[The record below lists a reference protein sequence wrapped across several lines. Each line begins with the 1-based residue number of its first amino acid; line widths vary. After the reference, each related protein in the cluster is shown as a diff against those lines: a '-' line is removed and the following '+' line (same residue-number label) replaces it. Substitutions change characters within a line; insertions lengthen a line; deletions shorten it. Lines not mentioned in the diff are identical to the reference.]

1 MAEGEGKSVDEPVGQ
16 LDRTIEDTVPAAP
29 GSQLTGGLPHG
40 TTIRRYVVVNEVGA
54 GAMGVVY
61 AAYDYGLDRRVA
73 LKLLRD
79 PRPGAARKRLLR
91 EAQALAK
98 LSHPGVIAV
107 YDVGTHRDQV
117 FVAME
122 FVEGVTLRQWLE
134 AEPRTWRE
142 VVDVFQRAGEGLAAA
157 HAAGIVHRDFK
168 PDNVLIDRRGRVRV
182 GDFGLAVVDRDE
194 DASSVS
200 AESVVSASG
209 ADASEADTSV
219 PDTEPDPPAS
229 DAAGSLLD
237 ATLTATGI
245 VLGTPA
251 YMAPEQHAGARAID
265 ARADQFAFCVALYEG
280 LYGERP
286 FAGESELALYE
297 QISAGTVRE
306 APRARGQRV
315 PAWLRA
321 VIVRGLAFEPSR
333 RHPSMHALLGEL
345 RRPRAVRRR
354 RVWATAIALTVA
366 GAAVAGGSASGLFA
380 ADDDP
385 CAGAAARLAGVWDA
399 PGGRALQDQFAAFG
413 GRDAV
418 QQWNAFA
425 AGLDRYS
432 AAWTAMQTDSC
443 EATHV
448 RGEQSRELLDLR
460 SACLDRRLGE
470 LGALVNLYRR
480 ADRAMVSNATAA
492 AANLSSLEAC
502 ANAAALGEERPP
514 RDPTAGRA
522 LREELGR
529 ARASLLAG
537 RSREALASAHAA
549 AVEARRGGD
558 RAAEAA
564 ALVTVASSRRAM
576 DELKAAE
583 EAAYEA
589 LSAAEAARS
598 GEAAV
603 DGWLELIHVL
613 GASGNRREEAR
624 RMARL
629 AQAALERVGATPRL
643 EARIE
648 EWHGILAME
657 RGALDEAQP
666 HLERALAL
674 RERRDRAGLGSDLT
688 SSIHHL
694 AVLEGRRGH
703 HERALA
709 LHRRARAT
717 AEAELAADHPSI
729 VPLLVAEAACLRD
742 MKRLDE
748 ASALLERTLA
758 LADRVMSPDDP
769 ERASVL
775 EGIARL
781 HIAAAR
787 PAQALDPLER
797 AVAIRADASV
807 PPRTRAQGE
816 FLLARLLV
824 DLGGDRARAVQLARD
839 CAIALDQSGDQ
850 SLRDEVRDW
859 IGKIHRPN

>member
-1 MAEGEGKSVDEPVGQ
+1 
-16 LDRTIEDTVPAAP
+16 
-29 GSQLTGGLPHG
+29 
-40 TTIRRYVVVNEVGA
+40 
-54 GAMGVVY
+54 
-61 AAYDYGLDRRVA
+61 
-73 LKLLRD
+73 
-79 PRPGAARKRLLR
+79 
-91 EAQALAK
+91 
-98 LSHPGVIAV
+98 
-107 YDVGTHRDQV
+107 
-117 FVAME
+117 
-122 FVEGVTLRQWLE
+122 
-134 AEPRTWRE
+134 
-142 VVDVFQRAGEGLAAA
+142 
-157 HAAGIVHRDFK
+157 
-168 PDNVLIDRRGRVRV
+168 
-182 GDFGLAVVDRDE
+182 
-194 DASSVS
+194 
-200 AESVVSASG
+200 
-209 ADASEADTSV
+209 
-219 PDTEPDPPAS
+219 
-229 DAAGSLLD
+229 
-237 ATLTATGI
+237 
-245 VLGTPA
+245 
-251 YMAPEQHAGARAID
+251 
-265 ARADQFAFCVALYEG
+265 
-280 LYGERP
+280 
-286 FAGESELALYE
+286 
-297 QISAGTVRE
+297 
-306 APRARGQRV
+306 
-315 PAWLRA
+315 
-321 VIVRGLAFEPSR
+321 
-333 RHPSMHALLGEL
+333 
-345 RRPRAVRRR
+345 
-354 RVWATAIALTVA
+354 VWATAIALTVA
-366 GAAVAGGSASGLFA
+366 GAAVAGGSVSGLFA
-380 ADDDP
+380 AGDNP
-385 CAGAAARLAGVWDA
+385 CAGAAARLAGVWDE
-399 PGGRALQDQFAAFG
+399 PGRRALQEQFAAFG

-418 QQWNAFA
+418 PQWNAFA

-448 RGEQSRELLDLR
+448 RGEQSQELLGLR
-460 SACLDRRLGE
+460 SACLDRRLSE
-470 LGALVNLYRR
+470 LGALVDLYRR

-492 AANLSSLEAC
+492 AAGLSSLEAC
-502 ANAAALGEERPP
+502 ANAAALGEERPA

-537 RSREALASAHAA
+537 RSREALASAQAA
-549 AVEARRGGD
+549 AGQARRGGD

-613 GASGNRREEAR
+613 SASGNRREEAR

-648 EWHGILAME
+648 EWHGILAMD

-694 AVLEGRRGH
+694 ALLEDRRGH
-703 HERALA
+703 HERALT

-742 MKRLDE
+742 MERFDE
-748 ASALLERTLA
+748 AGALLERTLA
-758 LADRVMSPDDP
+758 LADRVLSPDHP

-781 HIAAAR
+781 HIAAAH

-807 PPRTRAQGE
+807 PTRTRAQGE

-839 CAIALDQSGDQ
+839 CASALDQSGDQ

-859 IGKIHRPN
+859 IGKIRRAN

>member
-1 MAEGEGKSVDEPVGQ
+1 MAEGEGKSVDEPVGP

-29 GSQLTGGLPHG
+29 GRQLSGGLPHG
-40 TTIRRYVVVNEVGA
+40 TTIRRYVVVDEVGA

-134 AEPRTWRE
+134 NEPRTWRE
-142 VVDVFQRAGEGLAAA
+142 VVEVFRRAGEGLAAA

-182 GDFGLAVVDRDE
+182 GDFGLALVDRDE
-194 DASSVS
+194 
-200 AESVVSASG
+200 EASG
-209 ADASEADTSV
+209 ADTPV
-219 PDTEPDPPAS
+219 PDAPEPNRPAP
-229 DAAGSLLD
+229 DAAGSLLE
-237 ATLTATGI
+237 ATVTATGI

-297 QISAGTVRE
+297 QIAAGTVRE
-306 APRARGQRV
+306 VPRGRGRCV

-321 VIVRGLAFEPSR
+321 VILRGLAFEPAG
-333 RHPSMHALLGEL
+333 RHAGMEALLDEL
-345 RRPRAVRRR
+345 RRPRALRRR
-354 RVWATAIALTVA
+354 RVWTAVIALTVA
-366 GAAVAGGSASGLFA
+366 GAAIAGGAASGLLA
-380 ADDDP
+380 ADVNP
-385 CAGAAARLAGVWDA
+385 CAGAAAPLASVWDE
-399 PGGRALQDQFAAFG
+399 PTRRAVEQAFAWSGA
-413 GRDAV
+413 RDAA

-432 AAWTAMQTDSC
+432 AAWTAMRTDSC

-448 RGEQSRELLDLR
+448 RGEQSQELLDLR

-470 LGALVNLYRR
+470 LGALVDLYRR
-480 ADRAMVSNATAA
+480 PDPAMVSHATAA
-492 AANLSSLEAC
+492 GANLSSLEAC

-514 RDPTAGRA
+514 RDRTAGRA
-522 LREELGR
+522 LREEIGR

-537 RSREALASAHAA
+537 RSREALASAEAA
-549 AVEARRGGD
+549 ARRARAGGD

-564 ALVTVASSRRAM
+564 ALVTVASSRRAL
-576 DELKAAE
+576 DDLEAAE
-583 EAAYEA
+583 EAAYGA

-613 GASGNRREEAR
+613 SASGNRREEAR

-648 EWHGILAME
+648 EWHGVLAMD

-666 HLERALAL
+666 HLERALVL
-674 RERRDRAGLGSDLT
+674 RERRGRAGHGSDVT
-688 SSIHHL
+688 RSIHQL
-694 AVLEGRRGH
+694 ASLEDRRGH

-709 LHRRARAT
+709 LHRRARAS
-717 AEAELAADHPSI
+717 AEAQLAADHPGM
-729 VPLLVAEAACLRD
+729 VPLLVAEAACLRAL
-742 MKRLDE
+742 RRFDE
-748 ASALLERTLA
+748 ARRLLERTLA
-758 LADRVMSPDDP
+758 LADRVMNPDDP

-775 EGIARL
+775 EEVAQL

-787 PAQALDPLER
+787 PGQALEPLER
-797 AVAIRADASV
+797 AVAIRADAAV
-807 PPRTRAQGE
+807 QPRARARGE

-824 DLGGDRARAVQLARD
+824 DLGGDRARALQLASE
-839 CAIALDQSGDQ
+839 CAIALDHAGDQ
-850 SLRDEVRDW
+850 ALRDEVRDW
-859 IGKIHRPN
+859 IGKIRRAN

>member
-1 MAEGEGKSVDEPVGQ
+1 MAEGEGKSVDEPVGH
-16 LDRTIEDTVPAAP
+16 LDRTIADTVPAAP
-29 GSQLTGGLPHG
+29 GRELTSGLPHG
-40 TTIRRYVVVNEVGA
+40 TTIRRYVVDEEVGA

-107 YDVGTHRDQV
+107 YDVGTHREQV

-122 FVEGVTLRQWLE
+122 FVEGVTLRRWLE
-134 AEPRTWRE
+134 DEPRSWRE
-142 VVDVFQRAGEGLAAA
+142 VVDVFRRAGEGLAAA

-168 PDNVLIDRRGRVRV
+168 PDNVLIDRHGRVRV
-182 GDFGLAVVDRDE
+182 GDFGLALVDRDDE
-194 DASSVS
+194 SAITASSPGAAPDAPPAPE
-200 AESVVSASG
+200 AEAPSG
-209 ADASEADTSV
+209 AS
-219 PDTEPDPPAS
+219 
-229 DAAGSLLD
+229 LD

-251 YMAPEQHAGARAID
+251 YMAPEQHAGARDID

-286 FAGESELALYE
+286 FAGASELALYE
-297 QISAGTVRE
+297 QIAAGNVRE
-306 APRARGQRV
+306 PPRGRGPRA

-321 VIVRGLAFEPSR
+321 VVVRGLAFEPSG
-333 RHPSMHALLGEL
+333 RHASMQALLDEL

-354 RVWATAIALTVA
+354 RVLAAAIALTVA
-366 GAAVAGGSASGLFA
+366 GGAVAGGAASGLFA
-380 ADDDP
+380 GEDSR
-385 CAGAAARLAGVWDA
+385 CGGAAARLAGVWDEPA
-399 PGGRALQDQFAAFG
+399 HRALEGAFTASG
-413 GRDAV
+413 ARGAS

-432 AAWTAMQTDSC
+432 AAWTAMHTDSC

-448 RGEQSRELLDLR
+448 RGEQSQDLLDLR
-460 SACLDRRLGE
+460 AACLDRRLDE
-470 LGALVNLYRR
+470 LGALVDLYRR
-480 ADRAMVSNATAA
+480 ADPAMVASATAA
-492 AANLSSLEAC
+492 SANLTSLEAC

-514 RDPTAGRA
+514 RDVGAGRA
-522 LREELGR
+522 LRQQIGR
-529 ARASLLAG
+529 ARASHLAG
-537 RSREALASAHAA
+537 REREALASAQAA
-549 AVEARRGGD
+549 AREARAGGD

-564 ALVTVASSRRAM
+564 ALVTVASARRVM
-576 DELKAAE
+576 GELKAAE

-598 GEAAV
+598 GETAV
-603 DGWLELIHVL
+603 GGWLELIEVL
-613 GASGNRREEAR
+613 SASGNRREEAR

-648 EWHGILAME
+648 EWHGVLALD

-674 RERRDRAGLGSDLT
+674 RERRDRAGLGSDVA

-694 AVLEGRRGH
+694 AALEDRRGH

-709 LHRRARAT
+709 LHRRARAA
-717 AEAELAADHPSI
+717 AEAQLAPDHPDI
-729 VPLLVAEAACLRD
+729 VPLLVAEAGCLRD
-742 MKRLDE
+742 MQRFDD
-748 ASALLERTLA
+748 ASALLESALQ
-758 LADRVMSPDDP
+758 LADRVMSPDHA

-775 EGIARL
+775 EGIARV

-787 PAQALDPLER
+787 PAQALQPLER
-797 AVAIRADASV
+797 AVAIRADAAV
-807 PPRTRAQGE
+807 PARTRAQGE

-824 DLGGDRARAVQLARD
+824 DLGGDRARALQLARE
-839 CAIALDQSGDQ
+839 CALELDQAGDHT
-850 SLRDEVRDW
+850 LRDEVRDW
-859 IGKIHRPN
+859 IGRIRRAN